1 MLSYPLPSVLLMFR
15 VIKWIIN
22 SLYFSINHE
31 IIIKLNVN
39 CDSESTYPQNSSVAC
54 TTRTQYWSVPGPPPP
69 AKLVSGSSW
78 QQLRGHLLYIATD
91 INLSLL
97 SSSLHPN
104 KYFIFTFSW
113 TTDKKCHIKYIFVN
127 FRLAIYPLLFFSFF
141 FFGTLWN
148 KYILTY
154 QPILWRKQIKHQV
167 RRGQKKQFNFIQ
179 NKVYHRLRFEDF

>member
-1 MLSYPLPSVLLMFR
+1 MLCYPLPISVLLMFR
-15 VIKWIIN
+15 VINMIKRIIN
-22 SLYFSINHE
+22 ALYFSINHE

-39 CDSESTYPQNSSVAC
+39 CDIKSTYPQNSSVAC

-127 FRLAIYPLLFFSFF
+127 FRLAIYPLLFFFF
-141 FFGTLWN
+141 FFAHFGTNIFLLTNPSYEEN
-148 KYILTY
+148 KSN
-154 QPILWRKQIKHQV
+154 IKL
-167 RRGQKKQFNFIQ
+167 GEGKKTI
-179 NKVYHRLRFEDF
+179 